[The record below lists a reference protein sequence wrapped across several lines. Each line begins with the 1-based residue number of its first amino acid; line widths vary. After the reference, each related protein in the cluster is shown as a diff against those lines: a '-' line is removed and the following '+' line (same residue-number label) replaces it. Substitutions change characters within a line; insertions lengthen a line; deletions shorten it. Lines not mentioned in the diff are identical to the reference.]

1 MGKKVNAWM
10 EHLKAFRRAHPHMN
24 NKLIFSAAK
33 KTYKKQSGHRHRHG
47 GGALGGSLT
56 PSDISG
62 ISRTSGTAI
71 IQGKAALYSGGG
83 GKRRSK
89 RRSSKRR
96 SSKRQ

>member
-1 MGKKVNAWM
+1 MAKVNAWM
-10 EHLKAFRRAHPHMN
+10 VHLKKFRAAHPGMN

-33 KTYKKQSGHRHRHG
+33 KTYKKQSG

-62 ISRTSGTAI
+62 TTAL
-71 IQGKAALYSGGG
+71 QGKASLYSGG
-83 GKRRSK
+83 KRCS
-89 RRSSKRR
+89 RRRHSSRRR

>member
-1 MGKKVNAWM
+1 MAKVNAWM
-10 EHLKAFRRAHPHMN
+10 VHLKKFRAAHRGMN

-62 ISRTSGTAI
+62 TTAL
-71 IQGKAALYSGGG
+71 QGKASLYSGG
-83 GKRRSK
+83 KRCS
-89 RRSSKRR
+89 RRRHSSRRR

>member
-1 MGKKVNAWM
+1 MAKVNAWM
-10 EHLKAFRRAHPHMN
+10 VHLKKFRAAHRGMN

-33 KTYKKQSGHRHRHG
+33 KTYKKQSG

-62 ISRTSGTAI
+62 ISGTSGNAL
-71 IQGKAALYSGGG
+71 QNKAGMYSGG
-83 GKRRSK
+83 K

-96 SSKRQ
+96 SSKRRSSRRQ

>member
-10 EHLKAFRRAHPHMN
+10 VHLKKFRAAHPGMN

-33 KTYKKQSGHRHRHG
+33 KTYKKQHG

-62 ISRTSGTAI
+62 ISGTSGNAL
-71 IQGKAALYSGGG
+71 QNKAGMYSGGS
-83 GKRRSK
+83 KCRSK

-96 SSKRQ
+96 SSKRRSSKRRS